1 MKQRLF
7 NYILTTIL
15 ILFCSLNASAQISG
29 VVTDSLTNEPIMYVI
44 VQYEGEGVGTVT
56 NADGEYEVEVLP
68 GWNELTFSSIGYK
81 TKKIK
86 FKSGTKTINVKL
98 QEDDIMLSEVTVKP
112 QKEHYS
118 RKNNPAVEFMRKVIA
133 NKKKQNLEN
142 NDFYQYQKYEKMKMS
157 MNNVTPDKMEKGI
170 YKKFAFFKDQVE
182 VSEKTGKMILPV
194 SIKETVSK
202 HIYRKDPKSEKTIIE
217 GMNSTGIEEFFSTG
231 DMLGTILKIQALFAL
246 YINNPN
252 LPLTDLL

>member
-1 MKQRLF
+1 MKQRLL

-15 ILFCSLNASAQISG
+15 ILFCSLNVSAQISG

-98 QEDDIMLSEVTVKP
+98 QEDDIMLSEVTV
-112 QKEHYS
+112 
-118 RKNNPAVEFMRKVIA
+118 
-133 NKKKQNLEN
+133 NL
-142 NDFYQYQKYEKMKMS
+142 
-157 MNNVTPDKMEKGI
+157 
-170 YKKFAFFKDQVE
+170 
-182 VSEKTGKMILPV
+182 LP
-194 SIKETVSK
+194 
-202 HIYRKDPKSEKTIIE
+202 HPKSVPIRSV
-217 GMNSTGIEEFFSTG
+217 N
-231 DMLGTILKIQALFAL
+231 KIR
-246 YINNPN
+246 
-252 LPLTDLL
+252 

>member
-81 TKKIK
+81 TKKINEGFVYYNQK
-86 FKSGTKTINVKL
+86 NEGEEDYVVRRSYDYANEIADFFFFNFISDTYSIYTT
-98 QEDDIMLSEVTVKP
+98 QEHII
-112 QKEHYS
+112 YS
-118 RKNNPAVEFMRKVIA
+118 K
-133 NKKKQNLEN
+133 
-142 NDFYQYQKYEKMKMS
+142 
-157 MNNVTPDKMEKGI
+157 
-170 YKKFAFFKDQVE
+170 
-182 VSEKTGKMILPV
+182 
-194 SIKETVSK
+194 
-202 HIYRKDPKSEKTIIE
+202 
-217 GMNSTGIEEFFSTG
+217 
-231 DMLGTILKIQALFAL
+231 
-246 YINNPN
+246 
-252 LPLTDLL
+252 